1 MSERENAKKNLEMA
15 GLLDKDSDYGGM
27 IGEAVLKLID
37 THFDEGHSGMSH
49 EYALMIFNKVVRG
62 QALTTKYW
70 DMRKEELDNFAQENM
85 GEPWEDFLI
94 EEMIGKRP
102 SE

>member
-37 THFDEGHSGMSH
+37 THFDEGQCESCQKDHEEYVKTASG
-49 EYALMIFNKVVRG
+49 EY
-62 QALTTKYW
+62 
-70 DMRKEELDNFAQENM
+70 E
-85 GEPWEDFLI
+85 
-94 EEMIGKRP
+94 
-102 SE
+102 